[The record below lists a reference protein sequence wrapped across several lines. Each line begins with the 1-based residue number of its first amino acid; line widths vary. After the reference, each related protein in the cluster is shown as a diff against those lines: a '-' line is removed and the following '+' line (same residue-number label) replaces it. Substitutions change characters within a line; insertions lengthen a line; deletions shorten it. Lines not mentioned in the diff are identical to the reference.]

1 MDSKY
6 YQKIEQYFIC
16 NVESYM
22 NYYLSF
28 DLLQNNI
35 KDYIDYNKFNQKI
48 LNILDQ
54 HAYEDD
60 DSIDSSNNLSD
71 EENLSL
77 SINEF
82 INELK
87 PFYEFN
93 KNISEVREDIFTILM
108 DSTTEEKI
116 RCVECGTD
124 MGQCNPRQYC
134 GKLYCLNPSYES
146 DDESIDLEYK

>member
-1 MDSKY
+1 MNSKY
-6 YQKIEQYFIC
+6 YHKIEQDFIC
-16 NVESYM
+16 KAETYM
-22 NYYLSF
+22 DYYLSF
-28 DLLQNNI
+28 HLLQDNI
-35 KDYIDYNKFNQKI
+35 KNYINYERFNQKI
-48 LNILDQ
+48 LRILDQ
-54 HAYEDD
+54 HACEDE
-60 DSIDSSNNLSD
+60 DSIEPKNELSD

-77 SINEF
+77 SIDEF

-108 DSTTEEKI
+108 NSITEEKN

-134 GKLYCLNPSYES
+134 GKLYCLNSSYET
-146 DDESIDLEYK
+146 DEESFNLADE